1 VLKLENITKKYT
13 ANQFTQTALDQ
24 ISVNFR
30 RREFVAV
37 LGESGSGKTTL
48 LNIIGGLD
56 TDYSGNLII
65 NGVST
70 TEFRDIDWDA
80 YRNNSIG
87 FIFQNYNLIPHL
99 DLIENVVIGMSL
111 SGISPAVKRKKALQL
126 LAQVGLESHVHKK
139 PNQLSGGQ
147 MQRVAI
153 ARALAN
159 DPDLILADEPTGAL
173 DTETSRQILKLIK
186 EIARDKLVIMVTH
199 NQSLAEKF
207 ADRIIRLS
215 DGKIVDD
222 SNPAEAVGQSEYR
235 LRKTSMSFFTAL
247 KLSGKNIFAKKWRTG
262 LTALASSLG
271 IIGIALILSISSG
284 FKVHIDKFQQDALT
298 EFPIIIAQTAVNP
311 EQETPQTHSSSDE
324 PDPDRI
330 YPYEPGQRRVSHT
343 NTITSEYLDYIARID
358 PDICSSIGY
367 VRMVNLNLLRRA
379 QNNTF
384 PVTIATGFNLGGI
397 GTMGVAGSMT
407 SGFTSMRG
415 AGLTSYPEPLDSSA
429 QSYLEKNYY
438 LLAGSYPQSE
448 TDLVLVVDRRNRVN
462 HSVLTNLGFSA
473 DELADIR
480 FEDIVGIELKLIH
493 NDDYYK
499 RTELGSFV
507 PNHDYDAMYDSPRSI
522 TLTITGI
529 IKAKPH
535 LEIEILGNGIVYSD
549 RLMQLVSA
557 NAVNSEIVQAQRNSN
572 VNVLN
577 MTHLNA
583 AMKQNLITYL
593 GGDDLPQMI
602 FLYPNNFSAKDA
614 IRSYLDAFNLNKTST
629 EKIIYTDLA
638 AAITDMTGGIIN
650 GITLV
655 LLAFSAISL
664 AVSLIMIGII
674 TYISVLERTKEIG
687 ILRALGARKRDIT
700 RVFNAETFIIGA
712 VSGFL
717 GIAIAYLLTI
727 PINNYIY
734 NLTQLHSVAQLK
746 MLHALLLM
754 LVSISLTQIGGAIPA
769 VMAANK
775 DPVEALGS

>member
-1 VLKLENITKKYT
+1 
-13 ANQFTQTALDQ
+13 
-24 ISVNFR
+24 
-30 RREFVAV
+30 
-37 LGESGSGKTTL
+37 
-48 LNIIGGLD
+48 
-56 TDYSGNLII
+56 
-65 NGVST
+65 
-70 TEFRDIDWDA
+70 
-80 YRNNSIG
+80 
-87 FIFQNYNLIPHL
+87 
-99 DLIENVVIGMSL
+99 
-111 SGISPAVKRKKALQL
+111 
-126 LAQVGLESHVHKK
+126 
-139 PNQLSGGQ
+139 
-147 MQRVAI
+147 
-153 ARALAN
+153 
-159 DPDLILADEPTGAL
+159 
-173 DTETSRQILKLIK
+173 
-186 EIARDKLVIMVTH
+186 
-199 NQSLAEKF
+199 
-207 ADRIIRLS
+207 
-215 DGKIVDD
+215 
-222 SNPAEAVGQSEYR
+222 
-235 LRKTSMSFFTAL
+235 
-247 KLSGKNIFAKKWRTG
+247 
-262 LTALASSLG
+262 
-271 IIGIALILSISSG
+271 
-284 FKVHIDKFQQDALT
+284 
-298 EFPIIIAQTAVNP
+298 
-311 EQETPQTHSSSDE
+311 
-324 PDPDRI
+324 
-330 YPYEPGQRRVSHT
+330 
-343 NTITSEYLDYIARID
+343 
-358 PDICSSIGY
+358 
-367 VRMVNLNLLRRA
+367 MVNLNLLRRA

-397 GTMGVAGSMT
+397 GTMGAAGSMT